1 MLFTSALGS
10 VFDQA
15 FVPLAK
21 NPLFIWIYIIVA
33 GIASVATITF
43 WLLYKHYNLDD
54 DEMNGLDKT
63 STNLPTQN
71 EKNDNA

>member
-10 VFDQA
+10 VCDQA

-21 NPLFIWIYIIVA
+21 NPLFIWIYVIVA
-33 GIASVATITF
+33 VIACVAALTF
-43 WLLYKHYNLDD
+43 WLLYKHYNNED

-63 STNLPTQN
+63 STNLPSHQ
-71 EKNDNA
+71 EKISDV